1 MYLVVVVVVVVVV
14 NIFGLKYLCLHE
26 PADLKV
32 QTLRN
37 ASKGVG
43 GSKV

>member
-1 MYLVVVVVVVVVV
+1 MGRIAYEYVR
-14 NIFGLKYLCLHE
+14 G
-26 PADLKV
+26 V

-43 GSKV
+43 VAKYDSPILFV